1 MRFVKVQYDAYN
13 QQFNVMDREL
23 ATDLDDGSLYLVA
36 DFSSEDFLPPAAELD
51 PAGAKHTAA

>member
-13 QQFNVMDREL
+13 QQFTAMDREL

-36 DFSSEDFLPPAAELD
+36 DFSTDDFLPSAVELE
-51 PAGAKHTAA
+51 PIEANHTAA